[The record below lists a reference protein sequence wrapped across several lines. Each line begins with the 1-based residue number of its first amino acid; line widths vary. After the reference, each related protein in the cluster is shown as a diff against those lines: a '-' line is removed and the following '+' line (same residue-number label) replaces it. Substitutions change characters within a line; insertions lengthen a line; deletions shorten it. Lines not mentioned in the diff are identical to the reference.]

1 MSIISMLF
9 TLSRNNFLKNF
20 QNQRFILVPRSPC
33 TTRVFV
39 VTVVCKRL
47 NESLLFENLLFNSK
61 LFLWSVNYEK
71 EKATLKSVIVQNVK
85 GFLTVG
91 AGRLSLGNREIR
103 RAELIFTITG
113 NMLARIQ

>member
-1 MSIISMLF
+1 LYPGPPA
-9 TLSRNNFLKNF
+9 
-20 QNQRFILVPRSPC
+20 QRAPLLLLL
-33 TTRVFV
+33 
-39 VTVVCKRL
+39 VCKRI

-71 EKATLKSVIVQNVK
+71 EKATLKSVIVPNVK

-113 NMLARIQ
+113 INIHT